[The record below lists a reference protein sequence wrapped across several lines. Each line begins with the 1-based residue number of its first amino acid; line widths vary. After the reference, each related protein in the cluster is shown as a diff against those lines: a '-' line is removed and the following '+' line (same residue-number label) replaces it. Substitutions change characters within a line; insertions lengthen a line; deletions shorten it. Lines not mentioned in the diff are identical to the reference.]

1 MAPKRQFP
9 ARLPWGG
16 YGSPC
21 GNLPLQRRYAERHA
35 EDPRA
40 FPPVDVTFPGLADCR
55 ECDMCGGCET
65 HEGCATDWDHLTWFL
80 RFASPGEDTCGETGT
95 VGGRPGHVCALPPG
109 HGGEWHQDRRGNG
122 WRTVA

>member
-1 MAPKRQFP
+1 MAYDV
-9 ARLPWGG
+9 RLPWGG

-35 EDPRA
+35 DDPRNH
-40 FPPVDVTFPGLADCR
+40 PPVAVDFPGLADCQ

-65 HEGCATDWDHLTWFL
+65 HDRCATDWDHLTWFL
-80 RFASPGEDTCGETGT
+80 RFASPGEDPCGQTGT
-95 VGGRPGHVCALPPG
+95 VGGRTGHVCALPPG

-122 WRTVA
+122 WQI